1 MITKQKSKN
10 IIILIVALLLLI
22 CFAFLIP
29 NLTNIENTYQ
39 KSLNSKS
46 FIETIFMFLVFAAIE
61 TLIAQALIC
70 EIILSFKFLKSLK
83 NIVVILLSSTS
94 FGFLHYD
101 SSISSSN
108 FIVIFYF
115 LTGIIFAFIYL
126 YFRKY
131 GIMKS
136 IIITTSFHFWVNI
149 CLYLIDLLELS

>member
-22 CFAFLIP
+22 CFAILIP
-29 NLTNIENTYQ
+29 NLTKIENTYQ

-70 EIILSFKFLKSLK
+70 EIILSLKFLKSLK
-83 NIVVILLSSTS
+83 NIVAILLSSTS

-101 SSISSSN
+101 SGNSSSK
-108 FIVIFYF
+108 FIVMYYF
-115 LTGIIFAFIYL
+115 LTGLIFAVIYL

-136 IIITTSFHFWVNI
+136 LIITSSLHFLVNI
-149 CLYLIDLLELS
+149 CLYLIDLL